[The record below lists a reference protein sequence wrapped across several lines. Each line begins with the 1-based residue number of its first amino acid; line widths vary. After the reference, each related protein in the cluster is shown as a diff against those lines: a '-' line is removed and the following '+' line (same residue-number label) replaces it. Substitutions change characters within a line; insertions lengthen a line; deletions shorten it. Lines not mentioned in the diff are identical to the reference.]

1 MKKCILTLAVIIVN
15 KSIAQIIPPPMAE
28 NIEYKPGYQDPTM
41 KGTEI
46 RPFRQGF
53 ARIVKDGKEFYIDV
67 NGQKA
72 FDYMVSDEKVKLGD
86 KYDIL
91 DYQKELKETGEM
103 PQTVILFVKEGKKGV
118 LSPDGKII
126 LPAKYD
132 QIDLKNLNY
141 WKLSLNGKESMYLPG
156 YFGLPFFDE
165 INYLDGRYFDVKQG
179 SKWGVYDAKKEIMV
193 INPIY
198 EAFDY
203 CGGCAR
209 TSDYVYAQKDGKWGI
224 VGFNGEV
231 LVPFNYDHQHNQ
243 MRSDNW
249 VQAFSK
255 KNTPHIIN
263 IKTRQEFAV
272 QKNSTIA
279 KGLLIYM
286 ENGKFGAYDQQG
298 KLVVPFIYD
307 RIDIEGAGAYQN
319 SPGNYLIAGKGEFQG
334 VIDLNGEIVVPIKYD
349 QVTVINNYFVL
360 KKGTKTILADTK
372 LKELISVE
380 DGQITYIDGST
391 EGGIEPLPIFRI
403 VKKAFF
409 GLYFAKTGKYYE
421 PQFYDIDVDHK
432 AESKIYDLI
441 IAERQGIKTV
451 FDLEGNVLVPGKYN
465 NYTFLLP
472 LGNKRVQVQKDGKIG
487 IYDLDTQQELIP
499 TIYRDYFD
507 FIGQDQETVVC
518 RSGEYESARIELR
531 LIKDGKPLTKQDYS
545 EIATI
550 DSTTFL
556 LSDWKSNRYGL
567 YNAVK
572 KTITNLPYNFVAYI
586 GSDQVLAVSDKD
598 GKAKLYNFH
607 TSKELSKEYQFS
619 FRNEFNSYSTDHPAI
634 INLFK
639 NGIAMI
645 GQNNKLGYIDE
656 SGKMIIPMTFD
667 KAKSFDSLGVAVVA
681 RDITDNFGTYS
692 KIGFIN
698 RKGSFV
704 IPLSDSYQDSF
715 YDNFF
720 VAGKILLTKYNPE
733 NRELKFGL
741 ADNNGKVFLEPIYDQ
756 ISPAKDNQ
764 YLIIKKGRKYG
775 ITDADAKWVVPLSFD
790 DVGLRV
796 YDFYGYTSPVQLFPM
811 PVKEGDQWK
820 FLTEKG
826 TVLPITGDRLS
837 Y

>member
-1 MKKCILTLAVIIVN
+1 MKKCILILAVIFVN
-15 KSIAQIIPPPMAE
+15 KSIAQIIPPSMAE
-28 NIEYKPGYQDPTM
+28 NVEYKPGYQDPMM

-103 PQTVILFVKEGKKGV
+103 PQTVILFVKDGKKGV

-132 QIDLKNLNY
+132 QIDLKSRNY
-141 WKLSLNGKESMYLPG
+141 WKLSLNSKQSMYLPG
-156 YFGLPFFDE
+156 YFSLPFFDE
-165 INYLDGRYFDVKQG
+165 VNYLDGRYCDVKQG
-179 SKWGVYDAKKEIMV
+179 SKWGVYDAKKETMV

-198 EAFDY
+198 EAIDY

-209 TSDYVYAQKDGKWGI
+209 TSDYVYAKKDGKWGI
-224 VGFNGEV
+224 VAFGGQV
-231 LVPFNYDHQHNQ
+231 LVPFEYDHQHSQ

-255 KNTPHIIN
+255 KNTPLIIN
-263 IKTRQEFAV
+263 IKSRQEFAV
-272 QKNSTIA
+272 QEHSTIA
-279 KGLLIYM
+279 KGLLIYV

-298 KLVVPFIYD
+298 KLVIPFIYD
-307 RIDIEGAGAYQN
+307 RIDIEGSGAYQN
-319 SPGNYLIAGKGEFQG
+319 FPGNYLIATKGEFQG
-334 VIDLNGEIVVPIKYD
+334 VIDINGEVVVPIQYD

-391 EGGIEPLPIFRI
+391 EGGIEPYPIFRI

-441 IAERQGIKTV
+441 IGERQGIKTV

-487 IYDLDTQQELIP
+487 IYNLDTQQELIP
-499 TIYRDYFD
+499 TIYREYFD

-531 LIKDGKPLTKQDYS
+531 LVKDGKLLTEQYYS

-550 DSTTFL
+550 DSTRFL
-556 LSDWKSNRYGL
+556 LSDWKSNKYGL

-572 KTITNLPYNFVAYI
+572 KTITNIPYNFVAYI
-586 GSDQVLAVSDKD
+586 GSNQVLAVSNKD

-607 TSKELSKEYQFS
+607 TSKELPMQYQFS
-619 FRNEFNSYSTDHPAI
+619 FRDEPVPYATNEPAI
-634 INLFK
+634 VNLFK
-639 NGIAMI
+639 NGMAVV

-656 SGKMIIPMTFD
+656 SGKLIVPMTYD
-667 KAKSFDSLGVAVVA
+667 KATSFDSLGVALVA
-681 RDITDNFGTYS
+681 RDISDSFNSYS

-698 RKGSFV
+698 KKGKFV
-704 IPLSDSYQDSF
+704 IPLNDSYQDSF

-720 VAGKILLTKYNPE
+720 VVGKILLTKYNPE
-733 NRELKFGL
+733 NQELKYGL
-741 ADNNGKVFLEPIYDQ
+741 ADNTGKVFLEPIYDQ

-811 PVKEGDQWK
+811 PVKEGDQWR
-820 FLTEKG
+820 FLTEQG
-826 TVLPITGDRLS
+826 IMLPIKGERLN